1 MKERIGQQTGIGRQ
15 NSEFIS
21 KISLKIRNHYIRH
34 FEFNWGD
41 ERHLGYLSILANKLV
56 PIKKSKNEIL
66 HAGDISL
73 TPFISDKFDIIEI
86 WDMMPFEEFN
96 LYQNNFISAF
106 IFASYI
112 PPALSADI
120 IVAHT
125 EESKKI
131 FLSFFGD
138 KEVYVIPA
146 GIDTDFFRIMPN
158 IVKESRSV
166 LAIAAGYPQENLVNL
181 VKGCGESGNVILRI
195 IGDRLD
201 ANERK
206 KLFSIAS
213 KYKDLALI
221 FIGYVSDEKLR
232 EYYNFSSVYCSAS
245 FKEGFGL
252 TPVEAMACGT
262 VPVLSKIDPHIDTAW
277 QRGIF
282 FNPKKPDEIA
292 DSLNMAFDYD
302 IVDRIQLRESALEY
316 SWSKVI
322 PKWLSLYESLG
333 VDIK

>member
-21 KISLKIRNHYIRH
+21 KISLKMHNHYIRH

-96 LYQNNFISAF
+96 LYQKNFISAF

-138 KEVYVIPA
+138 KKIIVIPA
-146 GIDTDFFRIMPN
+146 GIDTNFFRILRD
-158 IVKESRSV
+158 IQKEERSV
-166 LAIAAGYPQENLVNL
+166 LTIAAGYPQENLINL
-181 VKGCGESGNVILRI
+181 VRGCGKAGNVSLRI
-195 IGDRLD
+195 IGNRLNGD
-201 ANERK
+201 ERDE
-206 KLFSIAS
+206 LFLES
-213 KYKDLALI
+213 YK
-221 FIGYVSDEKLR
+221 
-232 EYYNFSSVYCSAS
+232 
-245 FKEGFGL
+245 
-252 TPVEAMACGT
+252 
-262 VPVLSKIDPHIDTAW
+262 
-277 QRGIF
+277 
-282 FNPKKPDEIA
+282 
-292 DSLNMAFDYD
+292 
-302 IVDRIQLRESALEY
+302 
-316 SWSKVI
+316 
-322 PKWLSLYESLG
+322 
-333 VDIK
+333 